1 MFTTQSFPGGLDC
14 VFTIDEDK
22 CEIAASNN
30 FLLHVVWE
38 DTLLLVSHQVV
49 SDFCDPTGL

>member
-30 FLLHVVWE
+30 FLLHVVWK
-38 DTLLLVSHQVV
+38 DTLLLVSRQIM
-49 SDFCDPTGL
+49 SDFCDPPGL